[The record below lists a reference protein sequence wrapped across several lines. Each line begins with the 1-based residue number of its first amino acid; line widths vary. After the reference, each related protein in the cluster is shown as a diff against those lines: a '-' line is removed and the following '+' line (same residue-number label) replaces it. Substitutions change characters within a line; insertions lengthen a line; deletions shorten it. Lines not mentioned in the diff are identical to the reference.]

1 MKVVGELEKF
11 GKTKRNKS
19 KSRKLETFKNINIKY
34 YIERRQ
40 KKRKERAKQKEWGE
54 ISDKKKEGKNVEML
68 KNTRGGKR
76 R

>member
-1 MKVVGELEKF
+1 MVGELEKF

-40 KKRKERAKQKEWGE
+40 KKEKKEQSRRSGERYQIKRKKERT
-54 ISDKKKEGKNVEML
+54 L
-68 KNTRGGKR
+68 KC
-76 R
+76 

>member
-1 MKVVGELEKF
+1 MVGELEKF

-40 KKRKERAKQKEWGE
+40 KKRKERAKQKEWGK